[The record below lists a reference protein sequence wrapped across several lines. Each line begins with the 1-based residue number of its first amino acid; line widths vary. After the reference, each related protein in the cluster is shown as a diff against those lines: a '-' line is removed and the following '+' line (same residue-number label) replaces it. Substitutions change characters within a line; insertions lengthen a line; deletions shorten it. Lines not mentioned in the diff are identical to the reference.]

1 MIDKKHG
8 DTVGDCKG
16 ILVQGKTCTPT
27 CKPGYFLER
36 KTKCGLKDNKG
47 FIIPAKCKLFVKG
60 DKIPDKPR
68 IKKSV
73 DFTNKEYQDKRTKNM
88 KQYNEQAYQKKYKP

>member
-1 MIDKKHG
+1 M
-8 DTVGDCKG
+8 
-16 ILVQGKTCTPT
+16 
-27 CKPGYFLER
+27 
-36 KTKCGLKDNKG
+36 
-47 FIIPAKCKLFVKG
+47 KG